1 MYRWYIIEEN
11 MQSHS
16 TQQDSRLPRTALPWL
31 IWSIGTV
38 FVVFQFLLQ
47 LSSGVMVERLMNAF
61 TMSAFAAG
69 LMSGAYYYIYV
80 ALQTPAGMLI
90 DRYGARELLSGGGI
104 VCALGCFL
112 FAASTT
118 VWVADL
124 ARVLMGGGSAF
135 AYVGMI
141 YLVTKWFPARH
152 FGLMIGLSDFVAT
165 FVTVGCN
172 VYLATLLEKMSW
184 RISMVFAGI
193 IATLIGIFAYI
204 IIRNRATSVAN
215 TKPQQRLTFS
225 EQAKIVTKD
234 PVLWLN
240 GVYVGI
246 IFAIMA
252 VFSGMWGIPFIEVQL
267 GVSNA
272 TATLLASMI
281 YVGTAI
287 ACPIAGWIYPHV
299 RQHLRQIFFG
309 APLLICITFVW
320 LIYWPPTSL
329 VLFAVLMIFVGAF
342 SCVYV
347 LCYTYVN
354 DIAQDNVKTT
364 AIGFTNSLCVVTVPI
379 LQPLVGY
386 LLQFSHAAGVVAG
399 KGTYD
404 AADYQFAL
412 AVLPI
417 TLIIASGLSLF
428 IFKSTPEPMLAKSV
442 S

>member
-1 MYRWYIIEEN
+1 MSEN
-11 MQSHS
+11 SN
-16 TQQDSRLPRTALPWL
+16 QQLPRTALPWL
-31 IWSIGTV
+31 IWAIGTV

-90 DRYGARELLSGGGI
+90 DRYGARELLSVGGI

-112 FAASTT
+112 FASSHSI
-118 VWVADL
+118 WMADFG
-124 ARVLMGGGSAF
+124 RVLMGGGSAF

-141 YLVTKWFPARH
+141 YLVSKWFPARH

-165 FVTVGCN
+165 FATIGCN
-172 VYLATLLEKMSW
+172 VYLATLLEQVSW
-184 RISMVFAGI
+184 RTCMAGAGI
-193 IATLIGIFAYI
+193 MAAAIGFFAYI
-204 IIRNRATSVAN
+204 IIRNRSPAAFN
-215 TKPQQRLTFS
+215 IKTKKRLNFS
-225 EQAKIVTKD
+225 EQARAVMSK
-234 PVLWLN
+234 PVYWLN
-240 GVYVGI
+240 GIYVGI

-252 VFSGMWGIPFIEVQL
+252 VFSGMWGIPFIEVQA

-287 ACPIAGWIYPHV
+287 TCPIIGWAYPHI
-299 RQHLRQIFFG
+299 RQHLSQVFFW
-309 APLLICITFVW
+309 APLLMCAMLVW
-320 LIYWPPTSL
+320 IIYWPPSSL
-329 VLFAVLMIFVGAF
+329 VLFSLLMIFLGVF

-354 DIAQDNVKTT
+354 DIAEENVTTT
-364 AIGFTNSLCVVTVPI
+364 AIGFTNSLCVITVPI

-386 LLQFSHAAGVVAG
+386 FLPTSGVYTTG
-399 KGTYD
+399 
-404 AADYQFAL
+404 DYQYAL
-412 AVLPI
+412 AVLP
-417 TLIIASGLSLF
+417 LSLLIASTLSLF
-428 IFKSTPEPMLAKSV
+428 IFRSEVEPKETLIASA
-442 S
+442 SE